1 MKTNIVLWLAG
12 VTAVLL
18 LLVFTSVS
26 SIPATEQGAV
36 VSQDQKNVA
45 LRAIADALL
54 KQNNDWISPIPPIRR
69 EGKNT
74 YFIELEA
81 DVDYPGLRATI
92 DNILRQHDIQPN
104 YVVSLL
110 DESDDQVLLGFQAMA
125 QDANGNYPCRERERS
140 EGCYNLQL
148 TFLEAQAEP
157 LVNRQGQD
165 QTWPPVKWVLL
176 GLTCFLPFIWFSW
189 SKTQHQEEKEEPLP
203 DGWQQ
208 QNERTAFHLTNQ
220 LLKIEDKEM
229 TLTYREAKL
238 LNYFF
243 QHTDQVMERER
254 ILEAVWEDEG
264 IIVGRSLDV
273 FVSRLRKKLKADP
286 DLNIVN
292 VHGVGYKL
300 ESGA

>member
-54 KQNNDWISPIPPIRR
+54 KQDNDWISPIPPIRR
-69 EGKNT
+69 DGKNT
-74 YFIELEA
+74 YFIELQA

-92 DNILRQHDIQPN
+92 DNILRQHDIEPN

-125 QDANGNYPCRERERS
+125 QDTNGNYPCRERERS

-148 TFLEAQAEP
+148 TFLETQAEP
-157 LVNRQGQD
+157 LVSRQGKD

-189 SKTQHQEEKEEPLP
+189 SKNQHQEEKEEPIP
-203 DGWQQ
+203 DGWLQ

-220 LLKIEDKEM
+220 LLKIEDQEM